1 VLALGVVLIPIGAIW
16 VAYAIS
22 QASRTKTTT
31 GTVSSDS
38 LWPIVA
44 FFVAFI
50 GGILV
55 TVGMLGWM
63 FSWFTGSGDEGDTL
77 TSPAE
82 TVAHAVPTTRV
93 GWGGDT
99 PETPPR

>member
-1 VLALGVVLIPIGAIW
+1 VLALGVVLMPIGAIW

-22 QASRTKTTT
+22 QASTTKTTT

-55 TVGMLGWM
+55 TVGNSAGC
-63 FSWFTGSGDEGDTL
+63 SAGSRGAGTK
-77 TSPAE
+77 A
-82 TVAHAVPTTRV
+82 TR
-93 GWGGDT
+93 
-99 PETPPR
+99 